1 MKNKELMN
9 SASRA
14 FNNLCFKA
22 KKHSPEILVV
32 VGIAGVV
39 ATTVMACRATTKAGS
54 IISEAKESLDAIHE
68 CAENKE
74 LANKYT
80 KEDHRKDLTV
90 VYTKTAVEF
99 GKLYAPTVILG
110 AASISCILASHNIL
124 RKRNAA
130 LAAAYATVDKGFK
143 EYRGRVVDR
152 FGEVVDRELKYN
164 IKAKEL
170 DEVVTNENG
179 EEEVVKKNV
188 DVVDINGYSE
198 YARFFDEASPYWE
211 KDSEYNLMFLRA
223 EQNYAND
230 RLRAKGRVYL
240 NEIYERLGIPT
251 TKAGQVVGWV
261 YDPENGTGDNYIDFG
276 IYECNRERA
285 RAFVNGYERCI
296 LLDFNVDG
304 NIWELM
310 K

>member
-1 MKNKELMN
+1 MNKNELMI
-9 SASRA
+9 SVSRT

-22 KKHSPEILVV
+22 RKHSPEILVA
-32 VGIAGVV
+32 AGVIGTV
-39 ATTVMACRATTKAGS
+39 ATTIVACRATTKAS
-54 IISEAKESLDAIHE
+54 AIISEAKTSLDAIHDCMANE
-68 CAENKE
+68 A
-74 LANKYT
+74 LADKYT
-80 KEDHRKDLTV
+80 KEDSRKDLTM

-130 LAAAYATVDKGFK
+130 IAAAYATVEKGYK
-143 EYRGRVVDR
+143 EYRGRVIER

-164 IKAKEL
+164 IKAKEI
-170 DEVVTNENG
+170 EETVINEKG
-179 EEEVVKKNV
+179 EEEVVKKTV
-188 DVVDINGYSE
+188 EVVDIDGYSE
-198 YARFFDEASPYWE
+198 YARFFDESSPYWE

-230 RLRAKGRVYL
+230 RLRANGRVFL
-240 NEIYERLGIPT
+240 NEVYERLGIEK

-261 YDPENGTGDNYIDFG
+261 YDPDNGDGDNYIDFG
-276 IYECNRERA
+276 IYDCRRDRA

-304 NIWELM
+304 NIWEQM

>member
-39 ATTVMACRATTKAGS
+39 ATTVMACRATTKAGA

-130 LAAAYATVDKGFK
+130 IAAAYATVDKGFK
-143 EYRGRVVDR
+143 EYRGRVVER
-152 FGEVVDRELKYN
+152 FGEVVDRELKYD
-164 IKAKEL
+164 IKAKEI
-170 DEVVTNENG
+170 EETVINENG
-179 EEEVVKKNV
+179 EEEVVKKTV
-188 DVVDINGYSE
+188 DVANVNKWSD

-230 RLRAKGRVYL
+230 RLRSKGRVFL
-240 NEIYERLGIPT
+240 NEVYERLGIPT

-261 YDPENGTGDNYIDFG
+261 YDPENDLGDNYIDFG
-276 IYECNRERA
+276 IYECNSERA
-285 RAFVNGYERCI
+285 RAFVNGYERNI

>member
-1 MKNKELMN
+1 MNKNELMI
-9 SASRA
+9 SVSRT

-22 KKHSPEILVV
+22 RKHSPEILVA
-32 VGIAGVV
+32 AGVIGTV
-39 ATTVMACRATTKAGS
+39 ATTIVACRATTKAS
-54 IISEAKESLDAIHE
+54 AIISEAKTSLDAIHDCMANE
-68 CAENKE
+68 A
-74 LANKYT
+74 LADKYT
-80 KEDHRKDLTV
+80 KEDSRKDLTM

-130 LAAAYATVDKGFK
+130 IAAAYATVEKGYK
-143 EYRGRVVDR
+143 EYRGRVIER

-164 IKAKEL
+164 IKAKEI
-170 DEVVTNENG
+170 EETVINEKG
-179 EEEVVKKNV
+179 EEEVVKKTV
-188 DVVDINGYSE
+188 EVVDIDGYSE

-230 RLRAKGRVYL
+230 RLRANGRVFL
-240 NEIYERLGIPT
+240 NEVYERLGIEK

-261 YDPENGTGDNYIDFG
+261 YDPDNGDGDNYIDFG
-276 IYECNRERA
+276 IYDCRRDRA

-304 NIWELM
+304 NIWEQM